1 MQTSKNRLTLELFRV
16 LEKVEIDRPQTIRQK
31 AEHVLS
37 LPQNSEMM
45 DDQDL
50 SFEEK
55 LFGMTEDPFLSST
68 NANNHDDLKVLNEI
82 KRNNKKRLEIQRLAY
97 MQLLEYI
104 RERGHRNKGFRV
116 TESERRIFDALKI
129 ITEANWVING
139 G

>member
-1 MQTSKNRLTLELFRV
+1 
-16 LEKVEIDRPQTIRQK
+16 
-31 AEHVLS
+31 
-37 LPQNSEMM
+37 MM
-45 DDQDL
+45 DEQDL

-55 LFGMTEDPFLSST
+55 LFGMTEDPFLPST